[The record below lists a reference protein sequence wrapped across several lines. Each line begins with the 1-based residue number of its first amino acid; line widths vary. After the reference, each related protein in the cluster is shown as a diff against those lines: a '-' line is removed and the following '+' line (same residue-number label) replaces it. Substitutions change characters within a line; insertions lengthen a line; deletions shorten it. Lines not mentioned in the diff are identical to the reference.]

1 MKFTFWQ
8 TNENKLLKQKAHL
21 IPNSPL
27 GNDGRVVIIKQIKN
41 QYLKVI
47 RITKTKGYP
56 DITKF
61 QHLLFYIHHTSL
73 K

>member
-27 GNDGRVVIIKQIKN
+27 GNDGRVVIIK
-41 QYLKVI
+41 
-47 RITKTKGYP
+47 
-56 DITKF
+56 
-61 QHLLFYIHHTSL
+61 
-73 K
+73 